1 MTTQSHGAMDTCEL
15 LAPAGSQD
23 AFYAALGA
31 GADAVYLGLDQFNA
45 RQSADNFSLED
56 LAGMCRVA
64 HAHGAR
70 VYLTVNV
77 VILHDEMQEVVDL
90 IGQAWEAGVDAV
102 IVQDLGL
109 ISVLRQCA
117 PHIRLHGSTQI
128 NTHDAAT
135 VRALRS
141 MGLDRVTLSRETSMR
156 EIETLAAVGRECGI
170 EIESFVHG
178 AICVCYSGQCLL
190 SSLIGRRSAN
200 RGQCAQP
207 CRLPYELIDKKGEAQ
222 PTEGKHLLSPKDLAG
237 IERIPELVAA
247 GVSSLKIEGRMKSAS
262 YVAAVVATYREA
274 LDRALAG
281 EPLDNTEGAYE
292 YLAEAF
298 NRGFTQAYL
307 AGDRS
312 NTMMSYKRPNNRGVS
327 IGRIVGFE
335 SGGAVLILDKDL
347 DSEDT
352 IEVWTNS
359 GRFTQP
365 AGEFVTSEGVRTS
378 ARANARVLINLHK
391 RAQEG
396 DRVFRV
402 RNHELSQRAQYAID
416 EMRSAKKPLD
426 MKVSIEIG
434 KPLQLEVSAQY
445 HEQTVS
451 VTCQGPIIEAART
464 KALTPDDV
472 YEHINRLGGTPYKIG
487 HYKHAISDGAGLGFS
502 VLHSIRREAIELWET
517 QAYFGGVP
525 RHYEQV
531 TIPALAKTKLQYD
544 GVDVV
549 AVVSTMGAARAALNG
564 DANQA
569 HIAAYLIDIEDEP
582 VDNIVPVL
590 PRVCHDH
597 ELETYLGVAY
607 RFGRAVCS
615 TLGQLAVCK
624 ERGIPTIAHWSL
636 NVTNPYSAMALADL
650 GAEFVWLSPEL
661 SGRQTAALAAVSK
674 VPVGIAV
681 GGLTEVMVT
690 EHCVLMSLGPC
701 SPRCET
707 CARRQDHW
715 ALRDRKGYCFP
726 VRTDPTG
733 RTHIY
738 NSVPLDLTEA
748 LPEIIE
754 SGVAAIRLDIE
765 TMLTGAVSREVAR
778 VRHALID
785 AYAGREITPLSTVV
799 TRGHFYRGIT

>member
-1 MTTQSHGAMDTCEL
+1 MTIQSRDAMVTCEL
-15 LAPAGSQD
+15 LAPAGSSD
-23 AFYAALGA
+23 AFYAAIGA
-31 GADAVYLGLDQFNA
+31 GADAVYLGLYQFNA
-45 RQSADNFSLED
+45 RQGADNFTLDE
-56 LAGMCRVA
+56 LTTMCREA

-77 VILHDEMQEVVDL
+77 VILGDEMQEVVDL
-90 IGQAWEAGVDAV
+90 IGKAWEAGIDAV

-109 ISVLRQCA
+109 ISVLGQCA

-128 NTHDAAT
+128 NAHDSAT
-135 VRALRS
+135 VRVLS
-141 MGLDRVTLSRETSMR
+141 NLGLQRVTLSRETSVR
-156 EIETLAAVGRECGI
+156 EIETLAAVGREAGI

-222 PTEGKHLLSPKDLAG
+222 PAEGKHLLSPKDLAG
-237 IERIPELVAA
+237 IEQIPALVKA
-247 GVSSLKIEGRMKSAS
+247 GVASLKIEGRMKSAS

-274 LDRALAG
+274 LDRALAD
-281 EPLDNTEGAYE
+281 EPFENPESAYE
-292 YLAEAF
+292 YLSEAF

-307 AGDRS
+307 VGDRS

-335 SGGAVLILDKDL
+335 SGRAIVILDKNL
-347 DSEDT
+347 DSQDT
-352 IEVWTNS
+352 IEIWTNS

-365 AGEFVTSEGVRTS
+365 AGELMTNDGPQTSVL
-378 ARANARVLINLHK
+378 ANSRVAIDLHK
-391 RAQEG
+391 HAQEG

-402 RNHELSQRAQYAID
+402 RNHELAQQAQVAIESTRD
-416 EMRSAKKPLD
+416 FKKPLD
-426 MKVSIEIG
+426 MRVFIEIA
-434 KPLQLEVSAQY
+434 KPLRLEVSAPHQGRQVTVAY
-445 HEQTVS
+445 EGPVIEQ
-451 VTCQGPIIEAART
+451 ART
-464 KALTPDDV
+464 KALTAEDV
-472 YEHINRLGGTPYKIG
+472 HEHINRLGGTPYKIG
-487 HYKHAISDGAGLGFS
+487 DYESTISDGVGLGFS
-502 VLHSIRREAIELWET
+502 TIHSARRQAIELWET
-517 QAYFGGVP
+517 QAYFDGVP
-525 RHYEQV
+525 RVYEPR
-531 TIPALAKTKLQYD
+531 TIPALPKARLHHD

-564 DANQA
+564 GANQA
-569 HIAAYLIDIEDEP
+569 HIAAYQIDSEEEP
-582 VDNIVPVL
+582 ADSIIPVL

-615 TLGQLAVCK
+615 TLGQLDMCK
-624 ERGIPTIAHWSL
+624 RRDIPAISHWSL
-636 NVTNPYSAMALADL
+636 NVTNAYSAMLLATL

-661 SGRQTAALAAVSK
+661 SGRQTASLAAVSP
-674 VPVGIAV
+674 VSVGIAM

-690 EHCVLMSLGPC
+690 EHCVLMALGPC
-701 SPRCET
+701 SQRCDT
-707 CARRQDHW
+707 CTRRQDHW

-738 NSVPLDLTEA
+738 NSVPLDLTDA

-754 SGVAAIRLDIE
+754 SGVGAIRLDIE

-785 AYAGREITPLSTVV
+785 AYAGREVSPLSAIV